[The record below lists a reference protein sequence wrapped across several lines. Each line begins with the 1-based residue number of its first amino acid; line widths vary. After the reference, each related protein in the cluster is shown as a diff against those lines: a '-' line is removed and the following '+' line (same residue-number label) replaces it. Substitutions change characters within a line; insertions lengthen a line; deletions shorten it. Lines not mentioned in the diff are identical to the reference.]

1 MNQISPEDQARVDA
15 IETALLARWPENR
28 IAPTLE
34 RIQAL
39 VDALGSPQLS
49 YPTIHIGGTNGK
61 TTTSRMVDSLLFSM
75 GLRTGRFTSPHLE
88 TYRERIA
95 INGEPIEP
103 KELIFAYNDIAAYF
117 DFIDSKF
124 DNPVSFFEA
133 VTALAFAA
141 FAEHPIDIGIIEVG
155 MGGEWDATNVVQA
168 DVSVITPIGLDHME
182 YLGDTLVEIAS
193 TKAGIIKEGGF
204 AVLSQ
209 QEPEVAVELLR
220 KAAEVGADV
229 AREGLEYSVLSRA
242 VAIGGQLVTIQG
254 LKGVYDEIFIP
265 LHGKHQAS
273 NAAAALV
280 AVEVFFGENDLDIDA
295 VREGF
300 AQVKS
305 PGRCEVFHRD
315 PTIILDAAHNPHG
328 SIALVETIESE
339 FTFDEIIG
347 VVGVMGDKD
356 ARGILV
362 NIEKF
367 MDSIIV
373 TKNSSHRA
381 LDVSDLEALAI
392 EIFGPDRVYSSPH
405 LDAALEK
412 ALQDSVRPLS
422 DESLGIVVTGSV
434 VTVGEARTYIK
445 SKFAGKA
452 EKAERKVGDK

>member
-1 MNQISPEDQARVDA
+1 
-15 IETALLARWPENR
+15 
-28 IAPTLE
+28 
-34 RIQAL
+34 
-39 VDALGSPQLS
+39 
-49 YPTIHIGGTNGK
+49 
-61 TTTSRMVDSLLFSM
+61 
-75 GLRTGRFTSPHLE
+75 
-88 TYRERIA
+88 
-95 INGEPIEP
+95 
-103 KELIFAYNDIAAYF
+103 
-117 DFIDSKF
+117 
-124 DNPVSFFEA
+124 
-133 VTALAFAA
+133 
-141 FAEHPIDIGIIEVG
+141 
-155 MGGEWDATNVVQA
+155 
-168 DVSVITPIGLDHME
+168 ME
-182 YLGDTLVEIAS
+182 YLGNTLVEIAT

-300 AQVKS
+300 AHVKS
-305 PGRCEVFHRD
+305 PGRCEVIQRD

-362 NIEKF
+362 NFEKF

-381 LDVSDLEALAI
+381 MDVSDLKALAI
-392 EIFGPDRVYSSPH
+392 EIFGADRVYSAPH
-405 LDAALEK
+405 LEAALEK

-434 VTVGEARTYIK
+434 VTVGEARAYIK
-445 SKFAGKA
+445 SKFAPK
-452 EKAERKVGDK
+452 KVGDK

>member
-1 MNQISPEDQARVDA
+1 MMKKISPEDQERVDA
-15 IETALLARWPENR
+15 IEAALLARWPENR

-61 TTTSRMVDSLLFSM
+61 TTTSRMIDSLLFSM

-95 INGEPIEP
+95 INGEPIDP
-103 KELIFAYNDIAAYF
+103 KELIFTYNDIAAYF

-133 VTALAFAA
+133 ITALAFAA
-141 FAEHPIDIGIIEVG
+141 FAEHPIDIGVIEVG
-155 MGGEWDATNVVQA
+155 MGGEWDATNVVKA

-182 YLGDTLVEIAS
+182 YLGNTLVEIAS

-242 VAIGGQLVTIQG
+242 VAVGGQLLTIQG

-280 AVEVFFGENDLDIDA
+280 AVEVFFGENELDIDA

-300 AQVKS
+300 AQVRS
-305 PGRCEVFHRD
+305 PGRCEVIHRD
-315 PTIILDAAHNPHG
+315 PTLILDAAHNPHG

-356 ARGILV
+356 ARGILI
-362 NIEKF
+362 NFEKF

-373 TKNSSHRA
+373 TRNSSPRA
-381 LDVSDLEALAI
+381 MEVSALENLAI
-392 EIFGPDRVYSSPH
+392 EIFGADRVFSAPTLES
-405 LDAALEK
+405 AIEK
-412 ALQDSVRPLS
+412 AIKDLVRPLS
-422 DESLGIVVTGSV
+422 DETLGIVITGSV
-434 VTVGEARTYIK
+434 VTVGEARTFVK
-445 SKFAGKA
+445 NKFAENDA
-452 EKAERKVGDK
+452 VER